1 MARAVTEGGV
11 KRLHATVTGR
21 VQGVGFREYVRYEA
35 TSRGLTGFVRNCE
48 DGRSVEVVA
57 EGEDAKIEELVQ
69 ALHGGPRFAR
79 VEQVD
84 ADLSD
89 ASLAFGRFSI
99 EF

>member
-1 MARAVTEGGV
+1 MRV
-11 KRLHATVTGR
+11 KRLHATVSGR

-57 EGEDAKIEELVQ
+57 EGDEQRLAELAE

-79 VEQVD
+79 VERVD
-84 ADLSD
+84 AEMSEGT
-89 ASLAFGRFSI
+89 LAFGRFSI